1 MNRGQSTWRRHL
13 RPSAAVFML
22 PALAAATAATMGPAA
37 SATAWTPEPRLVGR
51 AVLPAETF
59 ADGPASGNFVVPG
72 PGTVN
77 GVTFPLPAQPVQG
90 FSALIDGRHHGEYL
104 AMPDNGFG
112 AKANSRDFLI
122 RAYYIRPH
130 FKTAAGGTGAVQVGP
145 FISFRDPDHLI
156 GFPIVNEGTPGR
168 LLTGGDIDPESLQR
182 GRHGDLW
189 VGDEFGPWILHFDHS
204 GVLLEP
210 PFALPDGLMS
220 PNNPFLPEGQLSTQ
234 PNSRGLEGMAITPNR
249 KFLYAALEG
258 ATVADTD
265 KSRRYVFEFSTKSR
279 AFTGRVLQYRT
290 EAPGNLVS
298 DMAALDHNHLV
309 VIERD
314 AGSGLNALFR
324 RAYLVDLR
332 RTDTAG
338 FLKKTL
344 LVDLASIPDPDLVSL
359 PAIHSGDVGLGDPFR
374 VTCESVE
381 AVHPIPGG
389 RLVIGCDNN
398 FPNSGRNPGLPDD
411 NEFIVVAAPGL
422 RSHD

>member
-1 MNRGQSTWRRHL
+1 MTTGLCAWRRRL
-13 RPSAAVFML
+13 APTAMILLL
-22 PALAAATAATMGPAA
+22 PALAAATGASAGLAGPATA
-37 SATAWTPEPRLVGR
+37 STPRPPTLVGR
-51 AVLPAETF
+51 AVLPVATF
-59 ADGPASGNFVVPG
+59 ADGPPAGNFVGPG

-90 FSALIDGRHHGEYL
+90 FSAVIDGRARGEFL

-130 FKTAAGGTGAVQVGP
+130 FKTARGGTGAVDVGP
-145 FISFRDPDHLI
+145 FISFRDPDRLI
-156 GFPIVNEGTPGR
+156 GFPIVNHGTAGR

-189 VGDEFGPWILHFDHS
+189 VGDEFGPWLLHFDRS

-210 PFALPDGLMS
+210 PFAMPGGLMS
-220 PNNPFLPEGQLSTQ
+220 PNNPFLNGRPATQ

-249 KFLYAALEG
+249 RFLYAALEG
-258 ATVADTD
+258 ATLTD
-265 KSRRYVFEFSTKSR
+265 PDQSRRYIFQFRTSSR

-298 DMAALDHNHLV
+298 DMAAIDNKHLV
-309 VIERD
+309 VVERD
-314 AGSGLNALFR
+314 GGSGLNALFR
-324 RAYLVDLR
+324 RVYLVNLR
-332 RTDTAG
+332 RTDPAG
-338 FLKKTL
+338 FVNKTR
-344 LVDLASIPDPDLVSL
+344 LVDLTSVPDPDLVSL

-374 VTCESVE
+374 VVCESVE
-381 AVHPIPGG
+381 AVHPIRGG

-398 FPNSGRNPGLPDD
+398 FPNSGRNPSVPDD